1 MRFTIPV
8 LTILSTLAL
17 VGCDL
22 ANDSSDVRERLG
34 DELEQADISLIE
46 AIAIA
51 EGAAPGAVVL
61 EAKLDV
67 HTNVTTYDIELLDG
81 ESEREIDVSPSDGAI
96 VRDRSDALDSD
107 DLVEA
112 QSAAEMVGGSVGWAE
127 LVAAAEASAG
137 GIAFEVEADG
147 DKGVLEVELLV
158 DGTIWEVDL
167 ASDGTVLKSEVS
179 DDQTDDEGLDD
190 DGADD
195 DDGIDDDGGVDED
208 DDADEDEDTGEVE
221 DEDTG
226 EVEDEDTGED
236 ENETE
241 NETEHETEHENET
254 EDGNETED

>member
-1 MRFTIPV
+1 MRFTLPV
-8 LTILSTLAL
+8 VTILSTLAL

-34 DELEQADISLIE
+34 DELEQADISLTE

-51 EGAAPGAVVL
+51 EAAAPGAVVL

-67 HTNVTTYDIELLDG
+67 HTNVITYDIELLDG
-81 ESEREIDVSPSDGAI
+81 QSEREIDVSPSDGAI

-107 DLVEA
+107 DLAEA

-137 GIAFEVEADG
+137 GIAFEAEADG

-190 DGADD
+190 DDGVEDDGDEDDGDD
-195 DDGIDDDGGVDED
+195 DDGIDDDDDTDEVED
-208 DDADEDEDTGEVE
+208 DDTGEVE
-221 DEDTG
+221 DDDTG
-226 EVEDEDTGED
+226 EVEDDDTGED

-241 NETEHETEHENET
+241 DET
-254 EDGNETED
+254 EDETETED